1 MLGLAWLCCKVLILL
16 PVSRGFPLARHGR
29 ALQGASFEMQPGEEE
44 AAEAELLGLCCHS
57 AIVST
62 DVPEGITSCFS

>member
-1 MLGLAWLCCKVLILL
+1 MVGLAV
-16 PVSRGFPLARHGR
+16 
-29 ALQGASFEMQPGEEE
+29 LQGFDSAACFEGFSLHQARQGFETQPGEEE

-62 DVPEGITSCFS
+62 DVPEVITSCFS

>member
-1 MLGLAWLCCKVLILL
+1 MDLGWLAWPCCKVLILL
-16 PVSRGFPLARHGR
+16 PVLKVFSLHQARQGF
-29 ALQGASFEMQPGEEE
+29 ETQPGEEE

-62 DVPEGITSCFS
+62 DVPEVITSCFS